1 MLTPH
6 AIAQP
11 NLFNI
16 TASYRSPQILSQ
28 VEQKVSRNLTN
39 LILSQTTMAGSY
51 KAIML
56 NKPAPVPLFPR
67 KQKTTKKPAKI
78 CGLRTGLTHHKNAR
92 MIQSSA
98 ALRPCIF
105 PTLALYYCF
114 LFLSFFSFK
123 NGFQL
128 KKEKPLKITGHNPG
142 LSSKKAC
149 GRGVSRF
156 P

>member
-1 MLTPH
+1 
-6 AIAQP
+6 
-11 NLFNI
+11 
-16 TASYRSPQILSQ
+16 
-28 VEQKVSRNLTN
+28 
-39 LILSQTTMAGSY
+39 
-51 KAIML
+51 ML
-56 NKPAPVPLFPR
+56 NKPALTRCFPGS
-67 KQKTTKKPAKI
+67 KKPQKKSAKV
-78 CGLRTGLTHHKNAR
+78 CGLHTGLTHHKNAR

-105 PTLALYYCF
+105 PTPAWEKSF

-128 KKEKPLKITGHNPG
+128 KKEKPLNIPGHNSG
-142 LSSKKAC
+142 LSNKKAC